1 MERTIQQQLIAPVI
15 SPGGKFIF
23 CASLFCLLGCAGGPS
38 VRLVTPEPIQV
49 DLNMRVDVYQHSDGA
64 SKPAQATGQTPQP
77 AASTPESRRRN
88 RLADIQEFKNSRIVG
103 EGKDGLL
110 AVIERPPGEFGDY
123 VVKMVTEENVDRM
136 EVMQAVAESTQRS
149 VTEVQAEQGAEWRRR
164 AFVGEWI
171 EVPLEE
177 EEGFQW
183 KQKGK

>member
-1 MERTIQQQLIAPVI
+1 MERMIQQQLIASVI
-15 SPGGKFIF
+15 SWIRKSIF
-23 CASLFCLLGCAGGPS
+23 CATLLSLVACAGGPS
-38 VRLVTPEPIQV
+38 VRLVTAEPIQV
-49 DLNMRVDVYQHSDGA
+49 DINMRVDVYQHADGA
-64 SKPAQATGQTPQP
+64 SAPAQSASRTPDTAT
-77 AASTPESRRRN
+77 STPESRRRN

-123 VVKMVTEENVDRM
+123 VVKSVTDENVDRM
-136 EVMQAVAESTQRS
+136 EVMQAVAESAQRS
-149 VTEVQAEQGAEWRRR
+149 VTEVQEEQAAEWRRR

-177 EEGFQW
+177 AGGYQW